1 MNKQQRIRR
10 EMERHRMANYIV
22 QERQDVF
29 IQSILIIMY
38 TLRNDYKFGQ
48 KRTMEFIEKFLTN
61 MTDFKLGKYFTREM
75 LIETLENELN
85 LNMDQFIKSEVAKCY
100 ERFQKGV

>member
-1 MNKQQRIRR
+1 MNKQQKVRR

-38 TLRNDYKFGQ
+38 TF
-48 KRTMEFIEKFLTN
+48 EE
-61 MTDFKLGKYFTREM
+61 
-75 LIETLENELN
+75 
-85 LNMDQFIKSEVAKCY
+85 
-100 ERFQKGV
+100 

>member
-1 MNKQQRIRR
+1 MNKQQKVRR

-38 TLRNDYKFGQ
+38 TFEEWLQ

-75 LIETLENELN
+75 LIETLEKELN

-100 ERFQKGV
+100 ERFQKGA